1 MDACDR
7 VADGPPEVLVALF
20 NAVLMPIAACTFC
33 METVVVDDVVVV
45 IEMEADDGRTLWS
58 SNRAEWGVVLVGSWE
73 MECDLWLQGRGK
85 REGGREGGGK
95 GGREGGR
102 REGGGREGGGK
113 REGEGRGREGGRR
126 EEGGGK
132 GGREGGRE
140 EGGRRE
146 EGRELRREKGKGR
159 GRKEGEYIVGGKG
172 KDKREEQTMNLV
184 HTEIHVHLYIQS
196 STCTC
201 GYVRRRLSEVHVG
214 GQTWVGLTQY
224 CGRGL

>member
-132 GGREGGRE
+132 GGREGGGRE
-140 EGGRRE
+140 EGGREGVEEGEGKREGE
-146 EGRELRREKGKGR
+146 EGRRVYSRREGKR
-159 GRKEGEYIVGGKG
+159 
-172 KDKREEQTMNLV
+172 
-184 HTEIHVHLYIQS
+184 
-196 STCTC
+196 
-201 GYVRRRLSEVHVG
+201 
-214 GQTWVGLTQY
+214 
-224 CGRGL
+224 